1 MFLKKILIIG
11 MFFSMNISLADEA
24 SVNNQW
30 CNYMNG
36 ISEYRTSYGTYVDCL
51 TDNYAIE
58 TEVDYNWKEA
68 IGQALHYAEATEK
81 KPAILFIKSAQ
92 SNVNYLYQLQL
103 TIEKFDLPIKIFVT
117 ESQL

>member
-1 MFLKKILIIG
+1 MLHKNILIIG
-11 MFFSMNISLADEA
+11 LFFSVSISLADEA

-30 CNYMNG
+30 CNYMEG

-68 IGQALHYAEATEK
+68 IGQALHYAEATQK
-81 KPAILFIKSAQ
+81 KPAILFIKRSQ
-92 SNVNYLYQLQL
+92 SKVNYLYQLQL
-103 TIEKFDLPIKIFVT
+103 TIKKFNLPIKIFVT